1 MKKIDMIG
9 FGSWMDPADVI
20 LTEKAETTLSSTI
33 SAFIFGPF

>member
-20 LTEKAETTLSSTI
+20 LTEKAETTLSSAI